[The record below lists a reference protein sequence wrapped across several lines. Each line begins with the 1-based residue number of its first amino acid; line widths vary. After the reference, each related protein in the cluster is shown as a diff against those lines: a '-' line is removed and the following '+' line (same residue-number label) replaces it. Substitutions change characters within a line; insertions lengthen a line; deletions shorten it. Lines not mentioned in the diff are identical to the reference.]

1 MKGVKPG
8 TEETTELRQYN
19 EFVAAIEKLESETG
33 NGPEM
38 ITLYV
43 SPDKHLAEVTG
54 HLKDEYTKT
63 EHITDKGTRT
73 RAQSAISSILSNL
86 KNYEHLPSHGL
97 AIFCGKNRADPNGAD
112 LPCTIIEPVEPL
124 NIYLYRCAPT
134 FDIEPL
140 KQMLDGKNVYGL
152 LVLDVREAYWG
163 FLRGNHVE
171 YIGSSTGDVPSKQ
184 RKGGQSAPRFQR
196 LREIAINEFFS
207 RVGEHASATFLSEI
221 DFFKRFKGLLIGGR
235 SPTRENFLA
244 GEYLNHE
251 VRQRV
256 IGVIEVARTDRE
268 GLSELGEKGQDI
280 IKGMD
285 IEKQEVLLE
294 RFHRDLETGAGLA
307 AYGEAS
313 VRKNLAA
320 GAVGT
325 LLISSGL
332 RKKRFQITCQ
342 DCGHAEER
350 TFQME
355 PGTSVKD
362 ILTHSCRICSSP
374 IIENEKMDIT
384 EELMHLAYH
393 IHAKTVFISD
403 DFDMGSKFLPDYGGI
418 GAILRYRTG
427 Y

>member
-1 MKGVKPG
+1 MSEVKPG
-8 TEETTELRQYN
+8 TDETTELHQHN
-19 EFVAAIEKLESETG
+19 EFVVAIEKLDSETG
-33 NGPEM
+33 SGPEM
-38 ITLYV
+38 ITLYI

-54 HLKDEYTKT
+54 HLKAEYTKT
-63 EHITDKGTRT
+63 ENITDKKTRT
-73 RAQSAISSILSNL
+73 HVRNAISSILSRL
-86 KNYEHLPSHGL
+86 KNYEHLPPHGL
-97 AIFCGKNRADPNGAD
+97 AIFCGKNQSVVDGAD

-134 FDIEPL
+134 FDVEPL
-140 KQMLDGKNVYGL
+140 KQMLDAKNVYGL

-163 FLRGNHVE
+163 FLRGTHVE

-196 LREIAINEFFS
+196 LREIAINEFFV
-207 RVGEHASATFLSEI
+207 RVGEHASSTFLSER

-235 SPTRENFLA
+235 SPTREDFLA

-251 VRQRV
+251 VRHRV

-268 GLSELGEKGQDI
+268 GLSELVDKAQDI

-294 RFHRDLETGAGLA
+294 RFQRDIETGFGLA

-325 LLISSGL
+325 LLISAGL

-350 TFQME
+350 TFQLE
-355 PGTSVKD
+355 QGTSVKG

-374 IIENEKMDIT
+374 IIENENMDIT
-384 EELMHLAYH
+384 EELMHLADH
-393 IHAKTVFISD
+393 IHAKTVFITD
-403 DFDMGSKFLPDYGGI
+403 DFDTGSKFLPDYGGI